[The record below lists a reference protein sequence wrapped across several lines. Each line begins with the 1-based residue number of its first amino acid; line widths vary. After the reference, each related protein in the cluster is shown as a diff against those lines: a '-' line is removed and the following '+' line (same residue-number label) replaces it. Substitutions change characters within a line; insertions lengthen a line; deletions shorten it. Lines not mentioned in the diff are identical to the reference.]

1 MKKITHW
8 VLGTATARVSGDT
21 ARFMNI
27 AVKTGLRPIR
37 LQKDGKDVLFTLYAK
52 DYKKLHKIKQRTHA
66 RVKLAE
72 KSGFP
77 FRFRRMLRR
86 PGLLLG
92 TALGVALM
100 LFLSGFYWEMTIS
113 GEDIPYAES
122 EILAAAKRVGV
133 YIGAPRSTDT
143 ALASVALLEEL
154 PELSW
159 ASFNTEGCTVQLE
172 LRTSVTKA
180 EGAEHDGTGDI
191 VASRAGLI
199 HSITAQNGTVLVKVG
214 SACAAGQVLVS
225 GITQVGDPY
234 DPEYNPVR
242 CFYTRARAEILAE
255 TQRTF
260 TASCP
265 LSTETVRE
273 TDLGT
278 QRALYILGVRVP
290 LSLSGAPKIR
300 ACEIINELE
309 NNKRTPFV
317 LQGHTLPL
325 WVETVRVYEEETVP
339 VTFTEEE
346 AQRRALENL
355 HQLQKL
361 SLGEDGR
368 VLTENITYQTKNGA
382 VYVTSRC
389 VCLENIAQEAPLTLP
404 EEPENPENIG
414 VFVGNV
420 QGNG

>member
-180 EGAEHDGTGDI
+180 EGAEHDGTGGHRR
-191 VASRAGLI
+191 VTRGAHPFYHGAKRHGARESRFCLRRGAGARFR
-199 HSITAQNGTVLVKVG
+199 HHTGG
-214 SACAAGQVLVS
+214 R
-225 GITQVGDPY
+225 
-234 DPEYNPVR
+234 PV
-242 CFYTRARAEILAE
+242 
-255 TQRTF
+255 
-260 TASCP
+260 
-265 LSTETVRE
+265 
-273 TDLGT
+273 
-278 QRALYILGVRVP
+278 
-290 LSLSGAPKIR
+290 
-300 ACEIINELE
+300 
-309 NNKRTPFV
+309 
-317 LQGHTLPL
+317 
-325 WVETVRVYEEETVP
+325 
-339 VTFTEEE
+339 
-346 AQRRALENL
+346 
-355 HQLQKL
+355 
-361 SLGEDGR
+361 
-368 VLTENITYQTKNGA
+368 
-382 VYVTSRC
+382 
-389 VCLENIAQEAPLTLP
+389 
-404 EEPENPENIG
+404 
-414 VFVGNV
+414 
-420 QGNG
+420 

>member
-122 EILAAAKRVGV
+122 EILAAAKRVGM

-273 TDLGT
+273 TDLGI

-290 LSLSGAPKIR
+290 LSLSGAPKGRTTYTR
-300 ACEIINELE
+300 A
-309 NNKRTPFV
+309 PFV

-325 WVETVRVYEEETVP
+325 WVETVRVYKEETVP

-355 HQLQKL
+355 RQLQKL
-361 SLGEDGR
+361 ALGEDGR
-368 VLTENITYQTKNGA
+368 VLTENITYQTKDGV

-404 EEPENPENIG
+404 KEPENPENIG

>member
-86 PGLLLG
+86 PGLLFG

-278 QRALYILGVRVP
+278 QRALYILGMRVP
-290 LSLSGAPKIR
+290 LSLSGALKGQT
-300 ACEIINELE
+300 AYT
-309 NNKRTPFV
+309 RTPFV

-361 SLGEDGR
+361 ALGEDGR
-368 VLTENITYQTKNGA
+368 VLTENITYQTKDGA

-404 EEPENPENIG
+404 EEPENPEIIG

>member
-52 DYKKLHKIKQRTHA
+52 DYKKLHKIKQRTHT

-77 FRFRRMLRR
+77 FLFRRMLRR

-290 LSLSGAPKIR
+290 LSLSGAPKGQT
-300 ACEIINELE
+300 AYT
-309 NNKRTPFV
+309 RTPVV
-317 LQGHTLPL
+317 LQEHTLPL

-361 SLGEDGR
+361 ALGEDGR
-368 VLTENITYQTKNGA
+368 VLTENITYQTKDGA

-404 EEPENPENIG
+404 EEPENSENIG

>member
-21 ARFMNI
+21 ARFINI

-172 LRTSVTKA
+172 LRMSVTKA

-265 LSTETVRE
+265 LSTGTVRE

-290 LSLSGAPKIR
+290 LSLSSAPKGQT
-300 ACEIINELE
+300 AYT
-309 NNKRTPFV
+309 RTPFV

-361 SLGEDGR
+361 ALGEDGR

-404 EEPENPENIG
+404 EEPENSEIIG

>member
-37 LQKDGKDVLFTLYAK
+37 LQKDGEDVLFTLYAK

-290 LSLSGAPKIR
+290 LSLSGAPKGQT
-300 ACEIINELE
+300 AYT
-309 NNKRTPFV
+309 RTPVV
-317 LQGHTLPL
+317 LQEHTLPL

-361 SLGEDGR
+361 ALGEDGR

>member
-290 LSLSGAPKIR
+290 LSLSGAPKGQT
-300 ACEIINELE
+300 AYT
-309 NNKRTPFV
+309 RTSFV

-361 SLGEDGR
+361 ALGEDGR
-368 VLTENITYQTKNGA
+368 VLTENITYQTKGGA

>member
-122 EILAAAKRVGV
+122 EILAAAKRVGM

-180 EGAEHDGTGDI
+180 EGAKHDGTGDI

-255 TQRTF
+255 TQRSF

-290 LSLSGAPKIR
+290 LSLSGAPKGQT
-300 ACEIINELE
+300 AYT
-309 NNKRTPFV
+309 RTPVV
-317 LQGHTLPL
+317 LQEHTLPL

-361 SLGEDGR
+361 ALGEDGR
-368 VLTENITYQTKNGA
+368 VLTENITYQTKDGA

-404 EEPENPENIG
+404 EKPENPEIIG

>member
-66 RVKLAE
+66 QVRLAE

-86 PGLLLG
+86 QGLLLG
-92 TALGVALM
+92 TAIGVALM
-100 LFLSGFYWEMTIS
+100 LFLSSFYWEMTIS

-143 ALASVALLEEL
+143 ALASIALLEEL

-290 LSLSGAPKIR
+290 LSLSGAPKGQT
-300 ACEIINELE
+300 AYT
-309 NNKRTPFV
+309 RTPFD

-361 SLGEDGR
+361 ALGEDGR
-368 VLTENITYQTKNGA
+368 VLTENITYQTKDGA

-404 EEPENPENIG
+404 EEPENPEIIG

>member
-290 LSLSGAPKIR
+290 LSLSGAPKGQT
-300 ACEIINELE
+300 AYT
-309 NNKRTPFV
+309 RTPVV

-325 WVETVRVYEEETVP
+325 WVETMRVYGEETVP

-361 SLGEDGR
+361 ALGEDGR
-368 VLTENITYQTKNGA
+368 VLTENITYQTKGGT

-404 EEPENPENIG
+404 EEPENPEIIG

-420 QGNG
+420 QGND

>member
-37 LQKDGKDVLFTLYAK
+37 FQKDGKDVLFTLYAK

-255 TQRTF
+255 TQRIF

-290 LSLSGAPKIR
+290 LSLSDAPKGWT
-300 ACEIINELE
+300 AYT
-309 NNKRTPFV
+309 RTPFV

-361 SLGEDGR
+361 ALGEDGR

-404 EEPENPENIG
+404 EEPENSENIG

>member
-27 AVKTGLRPIR
+27 AVKTGLHPIR

-77 FRFRRMLRR
+77 FRFRRMLHR

-290 LSLSGAPKIR
+290 LSLSDAPKGQT
-300 ACEIINELE
+300 AYT
-309 NNKRTPFV
+309 RTPFV

-325 WVETVRVYEEETVP
+325 WVETVRVYEEKAVP

-361 SLGEDGR
+361 ALGEDGR
-368 VLTENITYQTKNGA
+368 VLTENITYQTKDGA

-404 EEPENPENIG
+404 EEPENPEIMG

>member
-180 EGAEHDGTGDI
+180 EGAEHDGTGNI

-290 LSLSGAPKIR
+290 LSLSGAPKGQT
-300 ACEIINELE
+300 AYT
-309 NNKRTPFV
+309 RTPVV
-317 LQGHTLPL
+317 LQEHTLPL

-361 SLGEDGR
+361 ALGEDGR
-368 VLTENITYQTKNGA
+368 VLTENITYQTKDGA

-404 EEPENPENIG
+404 EEPENPEIIG

>member
-52 DYKKLHKIKQRTHA
+52 DYKKLHKIKQRTQA

-290 LSLSGAPKIR
+290 LSLSDAPKGQT
-300 ACEIINELE
+300 AYT
-309 NNKRTPFV
+309 RTPFV

-325 WVETVRVYEEETVP
+325 WVETVRVYGEETVP

-361 SLGEDGR
+361 ALGEDGR
-368 VLTENITYQTKNGA
+368 VLTENITYQTKDGA

-404 EEPENPENIG
+404 EEPENPEIIG

>member
-290 LSLSGAPKIR
+290 LSLSGAPKGQT
-300 ACEIINELE
+300 AYT
-309 NNKRTPFV
+309 RTP
-317 LQGHTLPL
+317 
-325 WVETVRVYEEETVP
+325 VRFAGAHVAAV
-339 VTFTEEE
+339 
-346 AQRRALENL
+346 
-355 HQLQKL
+355 
-361 SLGEDGR
+361 GG
-368 VLTENITYQTKNGA
+368 NGA
-382 VYVTSRC
+382 R
-389 VCLENIAQEAPLTLP
+389 I
-404 EEPENPENIG
+404 
-414 VFVGNV
+414 
-420 QGNG
+420 

>member
-113 GEDIPYAES
+113 GKDIPYAES

-172 LRTSVTKA
+172 LRTSATKA

-290 LSLSGAPKIR
+290 LSLSGALKGQT
-300 ACEIINELE
+300 AYT
-309 NNKRTPFV
+309 RTPFV

-361 SLGEDGR
+361 ALGEDGR
-368 VLTENITYQTKNGA
+368 VLTENITYQTKDGA

-404 EEPENPENIG
+404 EEPENPEIIG

>member
-21 ARFMNI
+21 ARFINI

-265 LSTETVRE
+265 LSTGTVRE

-290 LSLSGAPKIR
+290 LSLSGAPKGQT
-300 ACEIINELE
+300 AYT
-309 NNKRTPFV
+309 RTPFV

-361 SLGEDGR
+361 ALGEDGR
-368 VLTENITYQTKNGA
+368 VLT
-382 VYVTSRC
+382 
-389 VCLENIAQEAPLTLP
+389 
-404 EEPENPENIG
+404 
-414 VFVGNV
+414 
-420 QGNG
+420 

>member
-37 LQKDGKDVLFTLYAK
+37 LQKDGEDVLFTLYAK

-172 LRTSVTKA
+172 LRTSVTKS

-290 LSLSGAPKIR
+290 LSLSGAPKGQTVHT
-300 ACEIINELE
+300 
-309 NNKRTPFV
+309 RTPFV

-361 SLGEDGR
+361 ALGEDGR

-389 VCLENIAQEAPLTLP
+389 VCLENIAQEAPITLP
-404 EEPENPENIG
+404 EEPENSENIG

>member
-37 LQKDGKDVLFTLYAK
+37 FQKDGKDVLFTLYAK

-122 EILAAAKRVGV
+122 EILAAARRVGV

-143 ALASVALLEEL
+143 ALAAVALLEEL

-159 ASFNTEGCTVQLE
+159 ASFNTDGCTVQLE

-199 HSITAQNGTVLVKVG
+199 HSIAAQNGTVLVKVG

-290 LSLSGAPKIR
+290 LSLSDAPKGQT
-300 ACEIINELE
+300 AYT
-309 NNKRTPFV
+309 RTPFV

-346 AQRRALENL
+346 AQRRAFENL

-361 SLGEDGR
+361 ALGEDGR
-368 VLTENITYQTKNGA
+368 VLTENITYQTKDGA

-404 EEPENPENIG
+404 EEPENPEIIG

>member
-290 LSLSGAPKIR
+290 LSLSGAPKGQTAYTR
-300 ACEIINELE
+300 
-309 NNKRTPFV
+309 KPFV

-361 SLGEDGR
+361 ALGEDGR
-368 VLTENITYQTKNGA
+368 VLTENITYQTKDGA

-404 EEPENPENIG
+404 EEPENSENIG

>member
-21 ARFMNI
+21 ARFINI

-265 LSTETVRE
+265 LSTGTVRE

-290 LSLSGAPKIR
+290 LSLFGAPKGQT
-300 ACEIINELE
+300 AYT
-309 NNKRTPFV
+309 RTPFV

-361 SLGEDGR
+361 ALGEDGR

-404 EEPENPENIG
+404 EEPENSEIIG

>member
-113 GEDIPYAES
+113 GEDIPYAKS

-290 LSLSGAPKIR
+290 LSLSGALKGQT
-300 ACEIINELE
+300 AYT
-309 NNKRTPFV
+309 RTPFV

-361 SLGEDGR
+361 ALGEDGR
-368 VLTENITYQTKNGA
+368 VLTENITYQTKDGA

-404 EEPENPENIG
+404 EEPENPEIIG

>member
-180 EGAEHDGTGDI
+180 AGAEHDGTGDI

-242 CFYTRARAEILAE
+242 YFYTRARAEILAE

-278 QRALYILGVRVP
+278 QRA
-290 LSLSGAPKIR
+290 R
-300 ACEIINELE
+300 A
-309 NNKRTPFV
+309 
-317 LQGHTLPL
+317 
-325 WVETVRVYEEETVP
+325 VY
-339 VTFTEEE
+339 FGR
-346 AQRRALENL
+346 ARAALAFRRAERP
-355 HQLQKL
+355 
-361 SLGEDGR
+361 DGIHPHAVR
-368 VLTENITYQTKNGA
+368 FAGAHVAAVGRNGA
-382 VYVTSRC
+382 R
-389 VCLENIAQEAPLTLP
+389 I
-404 EEPENPENIG
+404 
-414 VFVGNV
+414 
-420 QGNG
+420 

>member
-37 LQKDGKDVLFTLYAK
+37 LQKDGEDVLFTLYAK
-52 DYKKLHKIKQRTHA
+52 DYKKLHKIKQRTHT

-242 CFYTRARAEILAE
+242 CFYTRAVRRFWRRHSAHSRHPVRLVPKRCAK
-255 TQRTF
+255 RTSVHSARCIF
-260 TASCP
+260 WACACRSRFPARRKARRHTPARRSFCRGTRCRCGRKRCAYMRRRPCP
-265 LSTETVRE
+265 LRSRRKKRSAARLKICISCKSLRLEKT
-273 TDLGT
+273 
-278 QRALYILGVRVP
+278 GVCLRKTSHIRQKTARFTSRPGAYVLKTLRRRHRSP
-290 LSLSGAPKIR
+290 CLKSLKIR
-300 ACEIINELE
+300 RL
-309 NNKRTPFV
+309 
-317 LQGHTLPL
+317 
-325 WVETVRVYEEETVP
+325 
-339 VTFTEEE
+339 
-346 AQRRALENL
+346 
-355 HQLQKL
+355 
-361 SLGEDGR
+361 
-368 VLTENITYQTKNGA
+368 
-382 VYVTSRC
+382 
-389 VCLENIAQEAPLTLP
+389 
-404 EEPENPENIG
+404 
-414 VFVGNV
+414 
-420 QGNG
+420 

>member
-290 LSLSGAPKIR
+290 LSLSGAPKGQT
-300 ACEIINELE
+300 AYT
-309 NNKRTPFV
+309 RTPVV

-325 WVETVRVYEEETVP
+325 WVETVRVYEEKAVP

-361 SLGEDGR
+361 ALGEDGR
-368 VLTENITYQTKNGA
+368 VLTENITYQTKDGA

>member
-180 EGAEHDGTGDI
+180 EGAEHDSTGDI

-290 LSLSGAPKIR
+290 LSFSGAPKGQT
-300 ACEIINELE
+300 AYT
-309 NNKRTPFV
+309 RTPVV
-317 LQGHTLPL
+317 LQEHTLPL
-325 WVETVRVYEEETVP
+325 WVETVRVYEEKAVP

-361 SLGEDGR
+361 ALGEDGR
-368 VLTENITYQTKNGA
+368 VLTENITYQTKDGA

>member
-52 DYKKLHKIKQRTHA
+52 DYKKLHKIKQRTHT

-273 TDLGT
+273 TDFGT

-290 LSLSGAPKIR
+290 LSLSGAPKGQT
-300 ACEIINELE
+300 AYT
-309 NNKRTPFV
+309 RTPVV
-317 LQGHTLPL
+317 LQEHTLPL

-361 SLGEDGR
+361 ALGEDGR
-368 VLTENITYQTKNGA
+368 VLTENITYQTKDGA

-404 EEPENPENIG
+404 EEPENPEIMG

>member
-290 LSLSGAPKIR
+290 LSLSGAPKDR
-300 ACEIINELE
+300 TAYT
-309 NNKRTPFV
+309 RTPFV

-361 SLGEDGR
+361 ALGEDGR
-368 VLTENITYQTKNGA
+368 VLTENITYQTKDGA

-404 EEPENPENIG
+404 EEPENPEIIG

>member
-122 EILAAAKRVGV
+122 EILAAAKRVGM

-180 EGAEHDGTGDI
+180 EGAEHNGTGDI

-290 LSLSGAPKIR
+290 LSLSGAPKSQT
-300 ACEIINELE
+300 AYT
-309 NNKRTPFV
+309 RTPFV

-361 SLGEDGR
+361 ALGEDGR
-368 VLTENITYQTKNGA
+368 VLTENITYQTKDGA

-404 EEPENPENIG
+404 EEPENSENIG

>member
-77 FRFRRMLRR
+77 FRFRRMLHR

-255 TQRTF
+255 TQRIF

-290 LSLSGAPKIR
+290 LSLSGALKGQT
-300 ACEIINELE
+300 AYT
-309 NNKRTPFV
+309 RTPFV

-361 SLGEDGR
+361 ALGEDGR
-368 VLTENITYQTKNGA
+368 VLTENITYQTKGGA

-404 EEPENPENIG
+404 EEPENPEIIG

>member
-92 TALGVALM
+92 TVLGVALM
-100 LFLSGFYWEMTIS
+100 LFLSDFYWEMTIS

-242 CFYTRARAEILAE
+242 YFYTRARAEILAE

-290 LSLSGAPKIR
+290 LSLSGAPKGQT
-300 ACEIINELE
+300 AYT
-309 NNKRTPFV
+309 RTPVV
-317 LQGHTLPL
+317 LQEHTLPL

-361 SLGEDGR
+361 ALGEDGR

-404 EEPENPENIG
+404 EEPENSENIG

>member
-290 LSLSGAPKIR
+290 LSLSGAPKGQT
-300 ACEIINELE
+300 AYT
-309 NNKRTPFV
+309 RTPVV
-317 LQGHTLPL
+317 LQEHTLPL
-325 WVETVRVYEEETVP
+325 WVETVRVYEEKAVP

-361 SLGEDGR
+361 ALGEDGR
-368 VLTENITYQTKNGA
+368 VLTENITYQTKDGA

-404 EEPENPENIG
+404 EEPENSENIG

>member
-122 EILAAAKRVGV
+122 EILAAAKRVGM
-133 YIGAPRSTDT
+133 YIGAPRSIDT

-290 LSLSGAPKIR
+290 LSLSGAPKGQT
-300 ACEIINELE
+300 AYN
-309 NNKRTPFV
+309 RTPFV

-361 SLGEDGR
+361 ALGEDGR
-368 VLTENITYQTKNGA
+368 VLTENITYQTKDGA

>member
-242 CFYTRARAEILAE
+242 YFYTRARAEILAE

-290 LSLSGAPKIR
+290 LSLSGAPKGQT
-300 ACEIINELE
+300 AYT
-309 NNKRTPFV
+309 RTTFV

-361 SLGEDGR
+361 ALGEDGR
-368 VLTENITYQTKNGA
+368 VLTENITYQTKDGA

-420 QGNG
+420 QGND

>member
-234 DPEYNPVR
+234 DPEYNPAR

-290 LSLSGAPKIR
+290 LSLSGAPKGQT
-300 ACEIINELE
+300 AYT
-309 NNKRTPFV
+309 RTPVV
-317 LQGHTLPL
+317 LQEHTLPL

-361 SLGEDGR
+361 ALGENGR

-389 VCLENIAQEAPLTLP
+389 ACLENIAQEAPLTLP
-404 EEPENPENIG
+404 EEPENSENIG

>member
-21 ARFMNI
+21 ARFINI

-77 FRFRRMLRR
+77 FQFRRMLHR

-265 LSTETVRE
+265 LSTGTVRE

-290 LSLSGAPKIR
+290 LSLSGAPKGQT
-300 ACEIINELE
+300 AYT
-309 NNKRTPFV
+309 RTPVV
-317 LQGHTLPL
+317 LQEHTLPL

-361 SLGEDGR
+361 ALGEDGR

-404 EEPENPENIG
+404 EEPENSEIIG